1 MVPVCVMA
9 EFRAIVINWA
19 PLTWDGGAMVVAWR
33 GLGLA
38 AMFKRT
44 LSLHDPLVTTLRGS
58 SMTSSASARSSS
70 NGIGNRR
77 SVDPKL
83 LSCQL

>member
-1 MVPVCVMA
+1 MCRYALWPSFALLCH
-9 EFRAIVINWA
+9 NWA

-33 GLGLA
+33 GSGLA

-58 SMTSSASARSSS
+58 SIDQLRFARSSS